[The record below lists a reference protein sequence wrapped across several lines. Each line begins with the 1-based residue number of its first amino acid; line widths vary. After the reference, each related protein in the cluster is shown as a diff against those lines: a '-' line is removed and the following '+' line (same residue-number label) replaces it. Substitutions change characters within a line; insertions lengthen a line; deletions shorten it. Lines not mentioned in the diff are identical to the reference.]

1 MTILICQP
9 GKQEFQRCNISKNS
23 MIQTNGNSEMNIGNK
38 TKLVRDSY
46 EETWELRRN
55 IVHMGEHCQ
64 QDIMNVSTEE
74 TEI

>member
-1 MTILICQP
+1 
-9 GKQEFQRCNISKNS
+9 
-23 MIQTNGNSEMNIGNK
+23 MIQTNGNSKMNIGNK

-46 EETWELRRN
+46 NETWELRRD